1 MFFEIVGSDYS
12 HLFAVVDVQTLDLA
26 LGQDRLCVSHT
37 CLLTLGA
44 RPVVPLTDLLA
55 KFMFC
60 PGDTQSP
67 ARNRQVNRVQYEGM
81 QIHWH
86 RRDLR
91 VADNRGLAAATDSG
105 DAAGLFVFDP
115 EVLDHGAAPRV
126 SFMLDALHSLRDAYR
141 ERDSDLLVAHGDPTE
156 VVPEVASALSADGVT
171 WCRDYTGLARG
182 RDAAVRQ
189 ALDDAG
195 IDREAVQDAVH
206 HEPGEITTND
216 GDPYKVFTYF
226 SKKWHDREK
235 LPVEEPPE
243 SDDLAS
249 VESGAVKGTRE
260 TIPSLDELGFEKP
273 SAEIPEG
280 STEAARERLEN
291 FCAEDV
297 YRYDDRR
304 DFPAD
309 ECTSRLSV
317 HLKYGTIG
325 IREVYDATNRAH
337 ADADSESGR
346 ESVAEFQDQ
355 LAWREFYTQVLWDR
369 PDAVTENY
377 KSYEHDI
384 EWREDPEALQAWRDG
399 ETGYP
404 IVDAGMRQLKKEA
417 YMHNRVRMIV
427 AAFLTKDLLIDWREG
442 YDWFREKLVDHDTAN
457 DNGGWQWAAS
467 TGTDAQPYFRVFN
480 PMTQGERY
488 DPDAEYIKE
497 YVPELRDVD
506 PQIIHEWH
514 EASLTQRRSVAPEYP
529 DPIVDHS
536 ERREEA
542 IAMFER
548 ARGDE

>member
-1 MFFEIVGSDYS
+1 
-12 HLFAVVDVQTLDLA
+12 
-26 LGQDRLCVSHT
+26 
-37 CLLTLGA
+37 
-44 RPVVPLTDLLA
+44 
-55 KFMFC
+55 
-60 PGDTQSP
+60 
-67 ARNRQVNRVQYEGM
+67 M
-81 QIHWH
+81 QLHWH

-91 VADNRGLAAATDSG
+91 LADNRGLAAATETG
-105 DAAGLFVFDP
+105 EAAGVFVFDP
-115 EVLDHGAAPRV
+115 TVLEHGASPRMA
-126 SFMLDALHSLRDAYR
+126 FMLDALDSLRAAYR
-141 ERDSDLLVAHGDPTE
+141 ERDSDLLIAHGNPTE
-156 VVPEVASALSADGVT
+156 VLPEIASDLDANGVT
-171 WCRDYTGLARG
+171 WCQDYTGLARK

-189 ALDDAG
+189 ALDDVD
-195 IDREAVQDAVH
+195 IERTAVQDAVH

-235 LPVEEPPE
+235 LVPAEPPTGE
-243 SDDLAS
+243 ELAA
-249 VESGAVKGTRE
+249 VESGDVAGTRE
-260 TIPSLDELGFEKP
+260 EIPGLDELGFEEP
-273 SAEIPEG
+273 AATIPEA
-280 STEAARERLEN
+280 STEAARDRLES
-291 FCAEDV
+291 FCAEDI

-304 DFPAD
+304 DYPAD

-317 HLKYGTIG
+317 HLKYGTVG
-325 IREVYDATNRAH
+325 IREVYDATDRAH
-337 ADADSESGR
+337 ADADSESAR
-346 ESVAEFQDQ
+346 ESVFEFQDQ

-369 PDAVTENY
+369 PDAVTEDY
-377 KSYEHDI
+377 KSYENDI
-384 EWREDPEALQAWRDG
+384 EWRADPEALQAWKDG

-404 IVDAGMRQLKKEA
+404 IVDAGMRQLKQEA

-427 AAFLTKDLLIDWREG
+427 AAFLTKDLLLDWREG
-442 YDWFREKLVDHDTAN
+442 YDWFRQQLVDHDTAN

-497 YVPELRDVD
+497 YVPELRDAD
-506 PQIIHEWH
+506 PEIIHEWH
-514 EASLTQRRSVAPEYP
+514 EASLTQRRSAAPEYP